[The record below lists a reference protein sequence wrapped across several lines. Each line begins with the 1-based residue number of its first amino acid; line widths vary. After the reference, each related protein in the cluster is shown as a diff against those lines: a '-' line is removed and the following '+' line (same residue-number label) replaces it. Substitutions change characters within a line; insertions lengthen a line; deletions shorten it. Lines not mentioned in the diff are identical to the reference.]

1 MKAIPLKD
9 KILTYE
15 QDYIET
21 EIRWKLKLGDEIF
34 KKSDVKRAVFWL
46 KSEISK
52 ISNEKEDIS
61 LNKVLSLINNSFS
74 DVTNNKKK

>member
-21 EIRWKLKLGDEIF
+21 EIRWNLKLGDEIF

-46 KSEISK
+46 KSEILK
-52 ISNEKEDIS
+52 ISSEKNEIS
-61 LNKVLSLINNSFS
+61 LNKALSLINNSFS
-74 DVTNNKKK
+74 DVTTNKKK

>member
-1 MKAIPLKD
+1 MKAVPLKD
-9 KILTYE
+9 KTLTYE

-52 ISNEKEDIS
+52 TSNKEDKIS
-61 LNKVLSLINNSFS
+61 LKKVLFLINDSFR
-74 DVTNNKKK
+74 DVTSNKKR

>member
-1 MKAIPLKD
+1 MKAIPLKN

>member
-21 EIRWKLKLGDEIF
+21 EIRWNLKLGDEIF

-52 ISNEKEDIS
+52 ISCKKDEIS
-61 LNKVLSLINNSFS
+61 LNKALSLINNSFS
-74 DVTNNKKK
+74 DVTTNKKK

>member
-21 EIRWKLKLGDEIF
+21 EIRWNLKLGDEIF

-52 ISNEKEDIS
+52 ISSKKDEIS
-61 LNKVLSLINNSFS
+61 LNKALFLINNSFS
-74 DVTNNKKK
+74 DVTTNKKK

>member
-21 EIRWKLKLGDEIF
+21 EIRWNLKLGDEIF

-52 ISNEKEDIS
+52 ISSKKDEIS
-61 LNKVLSLINNSFS
+61 LNKALSLINNSFS
-74 DVTNNKKK
+74 DVTTNKKK

>member
-1 MKAIPLKD
+1 MKAIPLKN

-74 DVTNNKKK
+74 DVINNKKK